1 MSKLKVFHAFS
12 GVDSQLMA
20 ECRVFGGGNIECI
33 GTMEVDCD
41 AIISSALIHY
51 NDTFNMLY
59 NVEWSD
65 IDYNV
70 AMNELSSKNIGFD
83 FENNKSKLPRM
94 KKDKLKQLYIASILT
109 HNYGDISLA
118 NKVKIP
124 IEIDLFTY
132 SSPCQSFS
140 IAGKQAGLSGTSGL
154 LLECEKFI
162 EINKPKFLLLEN
174 VKNLVGKKF
183 INDFKNWLKILDTLG
198 YNSYYEILNAK
209 DFNVPQNRERVFC
222 LSIRKD
228 IDKGFKFP
236 EKIQLNKSLKD
247 ILEENIESKYYF
259 NNERANKLK
268 TIISQKYPNKDIIPC
283 DSTLNL
289 PKELEVANCIT
300 ARYNAGIQNQRS
312 IGVAVVEQRSDEGI
326 RYFKNNICGTLRTID
341 ACGDKRIIEKTN
353 NDYMIRKL
361 TPKECWKLMDVDAN
375 AFDKVKDYI
384 SDAQLY
390 KQAGNSIVVACLEH
404 IFLNLKKQY
413 NL

>member
-1 MSKLKVFHAFS
+1 M
-12 GVDSQLMA
+12 
-20 ECRVFGGGNIECI
+20 
-33 GTMEVDCD
+33 DCD

-154 LLECEKFI
+154 LLE
-162 EINKPKFLLLEN
+162 N

-183 INDFKNWLKILDTLG
+183 IKDFENWLKILDKLG
-198 YNSYYEILNAK
+198 YNSYWKVLN
-209 DFNVPQNRERVFC
+209 
-222 LSIRKD
+222 
-228 IDKGFKFP
+228 
-236 EKIQLNKSLKD
+236 
-247 ILEENIESKYYF
+247 Y
-259 NNERANKLK
+259 
-268 TIISQKYPNKDIIPC
+268 
-283 DSTLNL
+283 
-289 PKELEVANCIT
+289 
-300 ARYNAGIQNQRS
+300 
-312 IGVAVVEQRSDEGI
+312 
-326 RYFKNNICGTLRTID
+326 
-341 ACGDKRIIEKTN
+341 
-353 NDYMIRKL
+353 
-361 TPKECWKLMDVDAN
+361 
-375 AFDKVKDYI
+375 
-384 SDAQLY
+384 
-390 KQAGNSIVVACLEH
+390 
-404 IFLNLKKQY
+404 
-413 NL
+413 

>member
-20 ECRVFGGGNIECI
+20 ECRVFGGNIECI

-124 IEIDLFTY
+124 TEIDLFTY

-183 INDFKNWLKILDTLG
+183 IKDFENWLKILDKLG

-222 LSIRKD
+222 LSVRKD
-228 IDKGFKFP
+228 IDKGYKFP
-236 EKIQLNKSLKD
+236 TGNGINRCIQD
-247 ILEENIESKYYF
+247 ILDNNVDSKYYLKQEIIDKF
-259 NNERANKLK
+259 VVRPIGDNIIGTTAPER
-268 TIISQKYPNKDIIPC
+268 TIGQKDIVYKP
-283 DSTLNL
+283 N
-289 PKELEVANCIT
+289 
-300 ARYNAGIQNQRS
+300 GIM
-312 IGVAVVEQRSDEGI
+312 
-326 RYFKNNICGTLRTID
+326 GTLTATD
-341 ACGDKRIIEKTN
+341 
-353 NDYMIRKL
+353 
-361 TPKECWKLMDVDAN
+361 
-375 AFDKVKDYI
+375 
-384 SDAQLY
+384 Y
-390 KQAGNSIVVACLEH
+390 KQPKQIIVLGDIDKKGWFDVEKKSI
-404 IFLNLKKQY
+404 
-413 NL
+413 